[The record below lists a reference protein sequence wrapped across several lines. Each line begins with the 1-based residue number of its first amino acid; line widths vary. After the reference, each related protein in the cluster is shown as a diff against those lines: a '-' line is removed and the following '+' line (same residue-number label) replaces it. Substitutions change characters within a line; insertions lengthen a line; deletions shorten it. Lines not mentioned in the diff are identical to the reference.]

1 MNNKYFRL
9 LISIV
14 LMNNTLFTNSQKAI
28 IMESQ
33 IIKTDV
39 GTIEYT
45 MEGKGKTILIIHGGN
60 DNCFTDIKQQHL
72 IDDGYQV
79 LVPSRPGYG
88 NTSIEFGRTAI
99 EQADFL
105 KILLDSLKIN
115 KVAILTNSAGGA
127 VALEFA
133 KKYSETTTCL
143 ILEDAI
149 TKTWVPKF
157 STQYFGMKYLLHPKR
172 QSKLWEKQRA
182 EFENK
187 RDKHLNRLCKIFSTL
202 KPEYVLSEWDEN
214 DIEFYGKLLSR
225 LNSGHGFIHNIDHK
239 AKNIH
244 LIAVPTLIIHSPFDK
259 NVPFSHALYAHKKIR
274 NSQLFVAPAISH
286 MIYMGKDYK
295 YILDKRI
302 SFLNDIGW

>member
-1 MNNKYFRL
+1 MKNKYFRL
-9 LISIV
+9 LISIA
-14 LMNNTLFTNSQKAI
+14 LMSNTLFAYSQKTI

-45 MEGKGKTILIIHGGN
+45 LEGKGKTVLIIHGGN

-88 NTSIEFGRTAI
+88 KTSIEFGKTAS

-115 KVAILTNSAGGA
+115 KAAILANSAGGA

-133 KKYSETTTCL
+133 KKYSENTACL
-143 ILEDAI
+143 IMEEAI

-157 STQYFGMKYLLHPKR
+157 SAQYFGMKYLMHPKR

-182 EFENK
+182 EFENT
-187 RDKHLNRLCKIFSTL
+187 RIKHLNRICKIFSTL

-214 DIEFYGKLLSR
+214 DIEFYEKMLSQ
-225 LNSGHGFIHNIDHK
+225 LNSGHGFINDVDHK
-239 AKNIH
+239 AKDIH
-244 LIAVPTLIIHSPFDK
+244 LITVPTLIIHSPFDK

-274 NSQLFVAPAISH
+274 NSELFVAPALSH
-286 MIYMGKDYK
+286 IIYMGKDCK

-302 SFLNDIGW
+302 SFLKDNAW

>member
-1 MNNKYFRL
+1 
-9 LISIV
+9 
-14 LMNNTLFTNSQKAI
+14 MNNTLFTYSQNAM

-33 IIKTDV
+33 IIKTEV

-45 MEGKGKTILIIHGGN
+45 LIGKGKTILIIHGGN
-60 DNCFTDIKQQHL
+60 ENCFVDIKQQHL

-115 KVAILTNSAGGA
+115 KAAILACSAGGA
-127 VALEFA
+127 VSLEFA
-133 KKYSETTTCL
+133 KKYSENTSCL
-143 ILEDAI
+143 ILEEAI
-149 TKTWVPKF
+149 TKTWVPKY
-157 STQYFGMKYLLHPKR
+157 SPLYFGMKYLMHPKR

-182 EFENK
+182 EFKNLE
-187 RDKHLNRLCKIFSTL
+187 DKHLYNLCKIFSTL
-202 KPEYVLSEWDEN
+202 KPELVLSEWGEN
-214 DIEFYGKLLSR
+214 DIEFYGKMLSR
-225 LNSGHGFIHNIDHK
+225 LNSGHGFIHNVDHK

-244 LIAVPTLIIHSPFDK
+244 LITVPTLIIHSPFDK
-259 NVPFSHALYAHKKIR
+259 NVPFSHALYAHKKIK
-274 NSQLFVAPAISH
+274 NSELFIAPAVSH
-286 MIYMGKDYK
+286 LIYMGKNYK

-302 SFLNDIGW
+302 SFLKYIGW